1 MPRRTRNSNK
11 LSSSSSSATS
21 LKPPQDSS
29 ARKSDFHNN
38 GLSSQKHNPTEK
50 RSLVC
55 GIPSSGSTKFPISR
69 YNRVCEVSAP
79 RRSLRLSLLQSPNA
93 NQLVSNKISDCKP
106 DDTRVLSSNEVKC
119 EVEMKKVSTRRRS
132 LRLSLL
138 QGTNA
143 NQLVS
148 NKTSD
153 CKSDDTRVL
162 SSNEVKGEVEMKT
175 SNRSSVITFGFKAA
189 KARVGAIDVCE
200 TNEQEIN
207 NNNRKRKRTDEA
219 NKRAVQEW
227 TKEQEM
233 VLQRAYFTTKPTPH
247 FWKKVSKLVPGKSAQ
262 DCFEKVNSDHM
273 TPPQA
278 LRRSRAKRIN
288 SSPLESSSLSAS
300 KILHPSGPKSK
311 RLRCEQKDHLA
322 HKNVRELLQNQNR
335 MDRDYE
341 ADFFSIFE
349 PDMNPS
355 TQDSQLAVKISTPEH
370 SKVKQGFLHKF
381 HEKSSSGHK
390 KPLSRLSSR
399 GINIVSPPVLKQ
411 VKNRALHEKYIDQLH
426 CREAKRKAAY
436 ARAGKSAGKRNS
448 GEINVQKIDVV
459 RAAKNSLVSDVRDA
473 LNHLHDLQANASSS
487 SDFDDDGGG
496 SDDDGG
502 ESGL

>member
-1 MPRRTRNSNK
+1 MPRRTINSNK
-11 LSSSSSSATS
+11 LSSSSSTTAI
-21 LKPPQDSS
+21 LKPPQNSS
-29 ARKSDFHNN
+29 ARKSNFHNN
-38 GLSSQKHNPTEK
+38 GLSPQKHNPTEK

-55 GIPSSGSTKFPISR
+55 GIPRSGSTNFPISR
-69 YNRVCEVSAP
+69 YIKTREVSTP
-79 RRSLRLSLLQSPNA
+79 RRSSRLSFLLGPNA
-93 NQLVSNKISDCKP
+93 NQIVSNKISDCKP
-106 DDTRVLSSNEVKC
+106 DDRRVLASNEVKG
-119 EVEMKKVSTRRRS
+119 EVEMKKVSILRRS

-143 NQLVS
+143 DQLGS

-153 CKSDDTRVL
+153 CDMRIL
-162 SSNEVKGEVEMKT
+162 SSNEVKGEVKMKT
-175 SNRSSVITFGFKAA
+175 SNRSCAVTFGLKAA
-189 KARVGAIDVCE
+189 KARVSAIDVYE
-200 TNEQEIN
+200 THEQEVNN
-207 NNNRKRKRTDEA
+207 NNNRKIKRTDEA
-219 NKRAVQEW
+219 NKRAVREW

-262 DCFEKVNSDHM
+262 DCFEKVNSDHV

-278 LRRSRAKRIN
+278 LQRSRAKRIN

-300 KILHPSGPKSK
+300 GILNPSGPKSK
-311 RLRCEQKDHLA
+311 RLRCEQKNHLA

-381 HEKSSSGHK
+381 HERSSSGHK
-390 KPLSRLSSR
+390 KPLSRLSSC
-399 GINIVSPPVLKQ
+399 GIDIVSPPVLKQ

-436 ARAGKSAGKRNS
+436 ARAGKSVGKKNR
-448 GEINVQKIDVV
+448 GEINVQKIAVV

-473 LNHLHDLQANASSS
+473 LNHLHDLQANAGSS
-487 SDFDDDGGG
+487 SDFDDDGVG

-502 ESGL
+502 ESEL

>member
-1 MPRRTRNSNK
+1 
-11 LSSSSSSATS
+11 
-21 LKPPQDSS
+21 
-29 ARKSDFHNN
+29 
-38 GLSSQKHNPTEK
+38 
-50 RSLVC
+50 
-55 GIPSSGSTKFPISR
+55 
-69 YNRVCEVSAP
+69 
-79 RRSLRLSLLQSPNA
+79 
-93 NQLVSNKISDCKP
+93 
-106 DDTRVLSSNEVKC
+106 
-119 EVEMKKVSTRRRS
+119 
-132 LRLSLL
+132 
-138 QGTNA
+138 
-143 NQLVS
+143 
-148 NKTSD
+148 
-153 CKSDDTRVL
+153 
-162 SSNEVKGEVEMKT
+162 
-175 SNRSSVITFGFKAA
+175 
-189 KARVGAIDVCE
+189 
-200 TNEQEIN
+200 
-207 NNNRKRKRTDEA
+207 
-219 NKRAVQEW
+219 
-227 TKEQEM
+227 
-233 VLQRAYFTTKPTPH
+233 
-247 FWKKVSKLVPGKSAQ
+247 
-262 DCFEKVNSDHM
+262 M

-311 RLRCEQKDHLA
+311 RLRCEQKDHLS

-390 KPLSRLSSR
+390 KPLSRLSSC

-426 CREAKRKAAY
+426 CREARRKAAY
-436 ARAGKSAGKRNS
+436 ARAGKSAGKKNR

-487 SDFDDDGGG
+487 SDFDDDGVS

-502 ESGL
+502 ESGLWGNCFTLLVFVFDGEDGKIPPKRNTLIPMNYNFCIQQFSNVSWSCLVQVLLILWSCTVE